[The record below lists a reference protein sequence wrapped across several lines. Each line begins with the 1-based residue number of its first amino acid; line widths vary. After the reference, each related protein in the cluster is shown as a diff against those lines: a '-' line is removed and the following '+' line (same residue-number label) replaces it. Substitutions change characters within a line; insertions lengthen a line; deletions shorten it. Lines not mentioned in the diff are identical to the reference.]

1 MGSADTRPDR
11 TSGKRRDRLQ
21 GERMGVADSGGAYWG
36 GATGDSK
43 VGVTELKSPQR
54 ARGVAWEELPAV
66 EEAWLEPQR
75 GGAGAPR

>member
-1 MGSADTRPDR
+1 M
-11 TSGKRRDRLQ
+11 
-21 GERMGVADSGGAYWG
+21 ADSGGAYWG